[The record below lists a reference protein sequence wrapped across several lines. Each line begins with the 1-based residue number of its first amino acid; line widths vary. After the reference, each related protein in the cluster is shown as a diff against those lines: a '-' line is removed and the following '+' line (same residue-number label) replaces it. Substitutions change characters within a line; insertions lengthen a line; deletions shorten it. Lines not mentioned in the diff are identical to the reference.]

1 MSSPTEYYKSL
12 PPVTKTYGVICL
24 MITTAYY
31 FNLFDYDTISLSYV
45 HILKQFQVWRLV
57 TNFFFIAPFSTYFGI
72 RLLMLAR
79 YGVLLEKG
87 PFKERTADFLW
98 MMIFGA
104 LCLLMIN
111 MIPIFR
117 YWFLAPSLVFMIL
130 YVWSREVPNS
140 QITFFG
146 LVTFQGVYL
155 PWIMLGLDLIFNNP
169 LMGDIMGI
177 LAGHLYY
184 FLAVLYPLS
193 GRKNVLKT
201 PLWVFKVVAYWGEGA
216 QINSPVQ
223 STPQAGIAFRGR
235 SYRLNR

>member
-104 LCLLMIN
+104 LCLL
-111 MIPIFR
+111 
-117 YWFLAPSLVFMIL
+117 
-130 YVWSREVPNS
+130 
-140 QITFFG
+140 
-146 LVTFQGVYL
+146 GVYL